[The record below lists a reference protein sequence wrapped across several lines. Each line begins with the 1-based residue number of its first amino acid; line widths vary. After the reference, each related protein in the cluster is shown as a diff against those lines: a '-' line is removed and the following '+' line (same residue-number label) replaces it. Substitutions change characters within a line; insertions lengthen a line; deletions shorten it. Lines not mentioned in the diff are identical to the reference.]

1 MTRPSRWLLPAALLT
16 LTAAGCSP
24 PPGNPGATQGE
35 KPAAAPLTR
44 GQPKKTTLTW
54 TVEQPGT
61 VHAFETT
68 PLVAKLP
75 GYVKR
80 LTKDL
85 GDPVAAGELLAVI
98 AIPELDREAE
108 AKAAAVAVA
117 DAEVEQSKS
126 SVTVA
131 AEVVHAAEAT
141 VLEVRAGQSRVQ
153 ADYER
158 WESEVKRIETLVGQ
172 KVIDAQTLDETRKQ
186 FRSAAAGRDEVAAKV
201 TSAQVMV
208 RESAARKLRA
218 DADLKAAHAR
228 RLMADA
234 EARRVA
240 AMLDYCQIKAPY
252 AGVVTGRYV
261 HTGHFLQPGAN
272 RSETLF
278 TVARLDTVR
287 VFVEVPEVAA
297 AQATPGAKVTVRFP
311 ALGNAEV
318 PGTITRTAG
327 VLNADTRTLRT
338 EIDLPNPD
346 GRLRPGSY
354 AVVRLTAT
362 AADALVVPPSA
373 VLFADETAYVFA
385 VADGKAVKMRV
396 QVGRNTPD
404 GVQLLGW
411 KRATVNAG
419 EFAPVRE
426 TDTVVTTNLGAVT
439 DGQLVP

>member
-1 MTRPSRWLLPAALLT
+1 MFRPARWLVLATVTAVGCSPT
-16 LTAAGCSP
+16 SPTAAGKP
-24 PPGNPGATQGE
+24 
-35 KPAAAPLTR
+35 PAAALTR
-44 GQPKKTTLTW
+44 GQPKKVTLTW
-54 TVEQPGT
+54 AVEQPGT

-85 GDPVAAGELLAVI
+85 GDRVVAGELLAVI
-98 AIPELDREAE
+98 EIPELEREAE
-108 AKAAAVAVA
+108 SKAAAVAVA
-117 DAEVEQSKS
+117 DAEVEQAKA
-126 SVTVA
+126 SVVVA
-131 AEVVHAAEAT
+131 TEMVASAEAT
-141 VLEVRAGQSRVQ
+141 VLEMRAGQSRVQ

-158 WESEVKRIETLVGQ
+158 WESEARRIETMVSQ

-186 FRSAAAGRDEVAAKV
+186 FRSAAAGRDESAAKV
-201 TSAQVMV
+201 NSAQVMV

-218 DADLKAAHAR
+218 EADLKASQAR

-234 EARRVA
+234 EAKRVA
-240 AMLDYCQIKAPY
+240 AMLDYCQVKSPY

-272 RSETLF
+272 RAETLF

-287 VFVEVPEVAA
+287 VFVEVPESAA
-297 AQATPGAKVTVRFP
+297 SQANPGAKVTVRFP
-311 ALGNAEV
+311 GVGNAEV
-318 PGTITRTAG
+318 AGTVTRTAG

-346 GRLRPGSY
+346 GKFRPGSY
-354 AVVRLTAT
+354 AVVRLGAT
-362 AADALVVPPSA
+362 AVDALVVPPSA
-373 VLFADETAYVFA
+373 VLFADESAYVYA
-385 VADGKAVKMRV
+385 VIEGKAVKMRV
-396 QVGRNTPD
+396 QVGRNAPE

-419 EFAPVRE
+419 EFTPVKE
-426 TDTVVTTNLGAVT
+426 TDTVVTSNLGSVT
-439 DGQLVP
+439 DGQAVE

>member
-1 MTRPSRWLLPAALLT
+1 MSPRPRWLVLATLLSVSC
-16 LTAAGCSP
+16 AGCSP
-24 PPGNPGATQGE
+24 SPPPAVE
-35 KPAAAPLTR
+35 KPAAALTR
-44 GQPKKTTLTW
+44 GQPRKVTLTW
-54 TVEQPGT
+54 AVEQPGT
-61 VHAFETT
+61 VQAFETT

-85 GDPVAAGELLAVI
+85 GDRVAAGEVVAVI
-98 AIPELDREAE
+98 EIPELEREAE
-108 AKAAAVAVA
+108 SKAAAVAVA
-117 DAEVEQSKS
+117 DAEVEQSKAG
-126 SVTVA
+126 VVVAAGTVA
-131 AEVVHAAEAT
+131 SAEAT

-158 WESEVKRIETLVGQ
+158 WESEAKRIETMVSQ

-186 FRSAAAGRDEVAAKV
+186 FRSASAGRDELAAKV
-201 TSAQVMV
+201 NSAQVMV
-208 RESAARKLRA
+208 REAAARKLRA
-218 DADLKAAHAR
+218 EADLKASQAR

-234 EARRVA
+234 EAKRVA
-240 AMLDYCQIKAPY
+240 AMLDYCQVKSPY

-272 RSETLF
+272 RAETLF

-287 VFVEVPEVAA
+287 VFVEVPESAA
-297 AQATPGAKVTVRFP
+297 SQATPGAKVTVRFP
-311 ALGNAEV
+311 GSGNAEV
-318 PGTITRTAG
+318 AGTITRTAG

-346 GRLRPGSY
+346 GKLRPGSY
-354 AVVRLTAT
+354 AVVRLGAA

-373 VLFADETAYVFA
+373 VLFADETAYVYV

-396 QVGRNTPD
+396 QVGRNTPE

-419 EFAPVRE
+419 EFTPVKE
-426 TDTVVTTNLGAVT
+426 TDTVVTSNLGSVT
-439 DGQLVP
+439 DGQAVE

>member
-1 MTRPSRWLLPAALLT
+1 MSRPSRWLLLAT

-24 PPGNPGATQGE
+24 SPPAAVAE
-35 KPAAAPLTR
+35 KPAAALTR
-44 GQPKKTTLTW
+44 GQPKKVTLTW
-54 TVEQPGT
+54 AVEQPGT
-61 VHAFETT
+61 VQAFETT

-85 GDPVAAGELLAVI
+85 GDRVAAGEVVAVI
-98 AIPELDREAE
+98 EIPELEREAE
-108 AKAAAVAVA
+108 SKAAAVAVA
-117 DAEVEQSKS
+117 DAEVEQSKAG
-126 SVTVA
+126 VGVA
-131 AEVVHAAEAT
+131 AGMVASAEAT
-141 VLEVRAGQSRVQ
+141 VLEVKAGQSRVQ

-158 WESEVKRIETLVGQ
+158 WESEAKRIETMVSQ

-186 FRSAAAGRDEVAAKV
+186 FRSAAAGRDELAAKV
-201 TSAQVMV
+201 NSAQVMV
-208 RESAARKLRA
+208 REAAARKLRA
-218 DADLKAAHAR
+218 EADLKASQAR
-228 RLMADA
+228 RRMADA
-234 EARRVA
+234 EAKRVG
-240 AMLDYCQIKAPY
+240 AMLDYCQVKAPY

-272 RSETLF
+272 RAETLF

-297 AQATPGAKVTVRFP
+297 AQANPGAKVTVRFP
-311 ALGNAEV
+311 GSGNVEV
-318 PGTITRTAG
+318 AGTVTRTAG

-346 GRLRPGSY
+346 GKLRPGSY
-354 AVVRLTAT
+354 AVVRLSATAT
-362 AADALVVPPSA
+362 DALVVPPSA
-373 VLFADETAYVFA
+373 VLFADETAYVYA

-419 EFAPVRE
+419 EFAPVKE
-426 TDTVVTTNLGAVT
+426 TDTVVTTNLGSVT
-439 DGQLVP
+439 DGQAVE